1 MLFRH
6 NYRNSNNHQT
16 QNKWLDWGKV
26 KEHCR
31 SLYTRVYFCEET
43 HRCGLNKATW
53 KVQQQIRKTDLW
65 WLDTMNPFFFF
76 PCKILCFL
84 SPLIKSFSKSLHL
97 LHLSSLSQMWS
108 KATTSL
114 SDERSFPLSQT
125 EGQGGWLTLHP
136 LDSFDHLVFEE
147 FLVGFN
153 KNISNEV
160 WRAWFGLFFA
170 ESNLAQALLI
180 GTILQSQFQSG

>member
-43 HRCGLNKATW
+43 HRCGPNKATW

-76 PCKILCFL
+76 FPLQDSLLSITFNKVLLQIPSPPAFVLTLTDVKQSHNIIVRWEIL
-84 SPLIKSFSKSLHL
+84 P
-97 LHLSSLSQMWS
+97 
-108 KATTSL
+108 
-114 SDERSFPLSQT
+114 SFPDWGPRRVADTASIGLLWSSGFWGISSWVQQ
-125 EGQGGWLTLHP
+125 E
-136 LDSFDHLVFEE
+136 HLKWD
-147 FLVGFN
+147 L
-153 KNISNEV
+153 
-160 WRAWFGLFFA
+160 
-170 ESNLAQALLI
+170 ESLI
-180 GTILQSQFQSG
+180 WAIFCWK

>member
-1 MLFRH
+1 MVGLRQGEGALQITVYTCVFLW
-6 NYRNSNNHQT
+6 RNT
-16 QNKWLDWGKV
+16 QVWPEKSHLKSATTNKKNRLMVAWHH
-26 KEHCR
+26 EP
-31 SLYTRVYFCEET
+31 F
-43 HRCGLNKATW
+43 
-53 KVQQQIRKTDLW
+53 
-65 WLDTMNPFFFF
+65 FFFF

-108 KATTSL
+108 KATTSF

-147 FLVGFN
+147 SLVGFN

-170 ESNLAQALLI
+170 ESNLARALLI